1 MKNKRLL
8 FTSFFVMLLS
18 IAFAH
23 AQVTATGVIVDEAT
37 GEPVI
42 GSSADK
48 STTHSKAKSLTADR
62 RRFSQSCCKICYFC
76 CNETSMAY
84 FATFLFAYMCEKL

>member
-42 GSSADK
+42 GASADR
-48 STTHSKAKSLTADR
+48 STTSSTKADR
-62 RRFSQSCCKICYFC
+62 RWFCQSCCKICYFC